1 MVFSDMFLHLKRLLS
16 IIIIVAYFLGIQSC
30 GTSDKKVENDKDISP
45 KEYLFTS
52 LPSNETG
59 INFVNTLEET
69 LESNY
74 YQYMYT
80 YIGGGV
86 AVGDL
91 NGDGL
96 EDIYFT
102 SNSSGDK
109 LYLNQGDL
117 RFKDITEQAGI
128 KNLPGFNT
136 GVTMA
141 DINADGFLD
150 IYVSRGGWK
159 NEDGKFKNLLYINN
173 GDLTFT
179 ERAEELGLADANRTI
194 QATFFDY
201 DKDNDLDVYISNTP
215 DITSRTQVLDLDK
228 VQKDPK
234 TLELLGSDRLY
245 QNDGTGHFTDV
256 SEKAGLLY
264 DIGFG

>member
-1 MVFSDMFLHLKRLLS
+1 MTIKTLKRLLS
-16 IIIIVAYFLGIQSC
+16 IIIIVAYFLGFQSC

-150 IYVSRGGWK
+150 IYVSRKGRRIG
-159 NEDGKFKNLLYINN
+159 
-173 GDLTFT
+173 
-179 ERAEELGLADANRTI
+179 LGRCQPDYSSY
-194 QATFFDY
+194 FF
-201 DKDNDLDVYISNTP
+201 
-215 DITSRTQVLDLDK
+215 
-228 VQKDPK
+228 
-234 TLELLGSDRLY
+234 
-245 QNDGTGHFTDV
+245 
-256 SEKAGLLY
+256 
-264 DIGFG
+264 